1 MSKKDDGYNWPQ
13 AFKNAAFPVGVSMYL
28 ANSPSSGEISNS
40 FDAIASGIL
49 LSVAFYAF
57 SIDLETQVKP
67 KKNED
72 KLSADTPDENNIKE
86 TITSPTNE

>member
-1 MSKKDDGYNWPQ
+1 MSKKDDGYNWPK
-13 AFKNAAFPVGVSMYL
+13 AFKYAAGFAGISMYL
-28 ANSPSSGEISNS
+28 ANSPLSGEFSDF
-40 FDAIASGIL
+40 FDSVASGL
-49 LSVAFYAF
+49 LLMLAFKAF
-57 SIDLETQVKP
+57 SIGLETQVKP